1 MGERDATSGWM
12 REWQAMQD
20 QFLSAWREAMK
31 GGSNA
36 TGVPLHEGLDLW
48 ARLASGR
55 LADDAL
61 GERMVAGARQIA
73 GFLEKALEA
82 AGVARR
88 DTAGGIDAEAW
99 REAMARAFGALGL
112 DRNPVLDALRAGIGE
127 GAASFEQWSARLG
140 EALAPLRQSIE
151 GWLSAPTFGFHREAQ
166 ERQQRLAR
174 ALLAQAEADRA
185 YHALLLKAAQLAIS
199 RFEGKLADRDAPGR
213 RIRSGREL
221 YDLWIDAAEEAYAE
235 VAMSAEFGRAYA
247 DMVNAQMRVRR
258 AVQREVELLAA
269 QLGMP
274 TRAEVDASHRRV
286 AELSRRLAALEERLA
301 GGASEWPA
309 ASRSAATDA
318 PTPSAVGASARD
330 EASPRAP
337 GGRPDGGQ
345 GPAGAAKASKR
356 AAGKGAARATKRVEP
371 AKSATGGR
379 NRSASFAEAL
389 ARSRAKAG
397 ADQSRRKEA
406 KG

>member
-48 ARLASGR
+48 ARLATGR

-88 DTAGGIDAEAW
+88 DTAGGVDAEAW
-99 REAMARAFGALGL
+99 RDAMARAFGALDL

-127 GAASFEQWSARLG
+127 GAASVEQWSARLG
-140 EALAPLRQSIE
+140 EALAPLRRSIE

-174 ALLAQAEADRA
+174 ALVAQAEADRA
-185 YHALLLKAAQLAIS
+185 YHALLLKAAQLALA

-247 DMVNAQMRVRR
+247 DMVNAQMRVRQ
-258 AVQREVELLAA
+258 AIQREVELLAA

-286 AELSRRLAALEERLA
+286 AELSRRLAALEERL
-301 GGASEWPA
+301 GGTASERPA
-309 ASRSAATDA
+309 ASRRPAGDA
-318 PTPSAVGASARD
+318 PAPSAVGASARG
-330 EASPRAP
+330 EGSPLAP
-337 GGRPDGGQ
+337 DRRPDGGER
-345 GPAGAAKASKR
+345 PPVTAEASTR
-356 AAGKGAARATKRVEP
+356 AAEKVSARATKKGTPV
-371 AKSATGGR
+371 KSASGGR
-379 NRSASFAEAL
+379 VRSASFAEAL
-389 ARSRAKAG
+389 ARSRAKAAG
-397 ADQSRRKEA
+397 GQGRRKEA